1 MKKVHIT
8 SLGCAKN
15 LVDSDVLG
23 GQLKHRNYDLVDNP
37 ENADVI
43 IVNTCGFIEDAK
55 SESIQAIFE
64 AVDITR
70 NSEKKLYVTGCLSQR
85 YKNELRAK
93 IPEVDAIFGTE
104 DYENI
109 LKSLG
114 EEDFHPENMYKM
126 RDLTTP
132 GHFAYI
138 KISEGCDHICA
149 FCAIPGIRGKHRSR
163 TVESILEEAETL
175 AAKGV
180 KELLLVSQDTSAY
193 GRDIYD
199 RPKTVDLIK
208 NLADE
213 NMFEWIRPLYWYPT
227 NFPLKF
233 IELMNEYE
241 TIVPYLDMPIQ
252 HASDNVLRNMRR
264 GETKRSLN
272 ELYKNIKSIRPD
284 ITLRTTLILGHPGET
299 EQDFEYLKQFISE
312 IRFDRIGSFI
322 YSDEEGT
329 TAFDL
334 TDKVDHKAAVRRRDE
349 IMNLQQ
355 KISTEKNK
363 ILIGTRQKV
372 IIDAYDSKQKVYHA
386 RTSRDAPEI
395 DNEVIINIEE
405 PDPDLIGT
413 MNMVEITDAAEY
425 DLYAQL
431 EKKEGIDS

>member
-15 LVDSDVLG
+15 LVDSEVLS
-23 GQLKHRNYDLVDNP
+23 GQLKHRNYDLVGDP

-55 SESIQAIFE
+55 NESIQAIFE

-85 YKNELRAK
+85 YKNELRTK

-114 EEDFHPENMYKM
+114 EYDFHPEDMYKM
-126 RDLTTP
+126 RDLTSP

-138 KISEGCDHICA
+138 KISEGCDHTCA

-163 TVESILEEAETL
+163 TIESILAEAETL

-193 GRDIYD
+193 GRDIYG
-199 RPKTVDLIK
+199 RPKTVELLK

-227 NFPLKF
+227 NFPMKY

-264 GETKRSLN
+264 GETKRSLDK
-272 ELYKNIKSIRPD
+272 LYKNIKSIRPD
-284 ITLRTTLILGHPGET
+284 IALRTTLILGHPGET

-312 IRFDRIGSFI
+312 ICFDRIGSFI

-334 TDKVDHKAAVRRRDE
+334 PDKVDRKVAVRRRDE

-355 KISTEKNK
+355 QISTEKNK

-372 IIDAYDSKQKVYHA
+372 IIDGYDSTQKVYHA

-405 PDPDLIGT
+405 PDPELIGT
-413 MNMVEITDAAEY
+413 MHMVEITDAAEY

-431 EKKEGIDS
+431 EKKEEIDS

>member
-15 LVDSDVLG
+15 LVDSEVLG
-23 GQLKHRNYDLVDNP
+23 GQLKHRNYNLVENP

-55 SESIQAIFE
+55 NESIQAIFE
-64 AVDITR
+64 AVNITK
-70 NSEKKLYVTGCLSQR
+70 NSEKKLFVTGCLSQR
-85 YKNELRAK
+85 YKDELRTK

-114 EEDFHPENMYKM
+114 EYDFHPEDMYKM

-132 GHFAYI
+132 RHFAYI
-138 KISEGCDHICA
+138 KISEGCDHTCA

-163 TVESILEEAETL
+163 TIESILAEAETL

-193 GRDIYD
+193 GRDIYG
-199 RPKTVDLIK
+199 RPKTVELIK

-233 IELMNEYE
+233 IELMNEYK

-264 GETKRSLN
+264 GETKRSLY

-284 ITLRTTLILGHPGET
+284 IVLRTTLILGHPGET

-334 TDKVDHKAAVRRRDE
+334 SDKIDRKVAVRRRDE

-355 KISTEKNK
+355 QISTEKNK
-363 ILIGTRQKV
+363 ILIGTRQRV
-372 IIDAYDSKQKVYHA
+372 IIDGYDSIQKVYHA
-386 RTSRDAPEI
+386 RTSCDAPEI
-395 DNEVIINIEE
+395 DNEVIINIEQ
-405 PDPDLIGT
+405 PDPELIGT
-413 MNMVEITDAAEY
+413 MQMVEITDAAEY
-425 DLYAQL
+425 DLYGQL

>member
-15 LVDSDVLG
+15 LVDSEVLS
-23 GQLKHRNYDLVDNP
+23 GQLKHRNYDLVGDP

-55 SESIQAIFE
+55 NESIQAIFE

-85 YKNELRAK
+85 YKNELRTK

-114 EEDFHPENMYKM
+114 EYDFHPEDMYKM

-138 KISEGCDHICA
+138 KISEGCDHTCA

-163 TVESILEEAETL
+163 TIESILAEAETL

-193 GRDIYD
+193 GRDIYG
-199 RPKTVDLIK
+199 RPKTVELLK

-227 NFPLKF
+227 NFPMKY

-264 GETKRSLN
+264 GETKRSLDK
-272 ELYKNIKSIRPD
+272 LYKNIKSIRPD
-284 ITLRTTLILGHPGET
+284 IALRTTLILGHPGET

-312 IRFDRIGSFI
+312 ICFDRIGSFI

-334 TDKVDHKAAVRRRDE
+334 PDKVDRKVAVRRRDE

-355 KISTEKNK
+355 QISTEKNK

-372 IIDAYDSKQKVYHA
+372 IIDGYDSTQKVYHA

-405 PDPDLIGT
+405 PDPELIGT
-413 MNMVEITDAAEY
+413 MHMVEITDAAEY

-431 EKKEGIDS
+431 EKKEEIDS